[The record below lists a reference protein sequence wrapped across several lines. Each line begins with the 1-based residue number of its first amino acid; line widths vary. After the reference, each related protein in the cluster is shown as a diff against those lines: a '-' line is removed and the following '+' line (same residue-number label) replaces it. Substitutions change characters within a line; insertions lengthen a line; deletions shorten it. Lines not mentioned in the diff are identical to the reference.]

1 MSIAKLKK
9 AIKEEKLIY
18 GTNQTLKNLK
28 LGITKV
34 VFLASNCPETTKK
47 IVKGYGNVEIIELNV
62 PNDEIAMICKR
73 PHPISVLSY

>member
-9 AIKEEKLIY
+9 AIKEQKLIY
-18 GTNQTLKNLK
+18 GTEKTLKNIR
-28 LGITKV
+28 LGNTKV
-34 VFLASNCPETTKK
+34 VFLASNCPEDTKK
-47 IVKGYGNVEIIELNV
+47 MIKSYGNTEVIELNV